1 MHKIS
6 LKDWVIILTI
16 LPTTLI
22 SFGLASYFSYSRS
35 IELNDFLEQRAKSI
49 IEPIAIA
56 SKESLLNK
64 NRDKLRQLIS
74 FTHRN
79 QSSIVKSIVIF
90 TEDNQVFVTSAYHGD
105 TNLMRLKAGADLP
118 SHTNIQ
124 TLSDY
129 SIFRTPIID
138 ENYHYQANKNTSAIT
153 SSQYNY
159 DIDDTKPVIIGYIA
173 MQIDKSHLNFQQ
185 QSQFIVAF
193 AFALLGSLLSA
204 IFAIRLIKK
213 VTKPI
218 NSMVQAI
225 DRIREGKL
233 ESRVS
238 GQLIG
243 ELNFLKNGIN
253 AMAKSLDSYHN
264 EMNASIDQATIDLRE
279 SLEQFEIQNVELSIA
294 KRKAQDANRVKSEFL
309 ANMSHELRTPLNG
322 VIGFT
327 RQVLKTPLTENQR
340 DYLQTIDRSANNLLT
355 IINDILDFSKLDA
368 GKMVIENIPF
378 SLRESIEE
386 TLTLLAPSAHKK
398 NIELSI
404 NIPQELPDSLV
415 GDTMRIK
422 QIITNLISNAIKFTP
437 QGSVAVDITSEEVN
451 QKNIKLKVA
460 VTDTGIGMTVNQQ
473 RTIFD
478 AFTQADQSITRLYGG
493 TGLGLVICQRLAQE
507 MLGDIGFTSEKN
519 HGSSFW
525 FTFQCEVN
533 AMPLVL
539 ELDNQHLANKTVLYF
554 EENDHSR
561 EATKKIL
568 KHWQMRVTS
577 VINRHQLSQVLS
589 HSNQAQRG
597 FDYALIGH
605 NQTATALSDLKKT
618 IAQLKPITRNIHLAL
633 NNNSPSLQEALIA
646 SGAVSCISKPLMPS
660 SLSKVLQPAIKVV
673 AEKLTL
679 NAPVGNILPIK
690 VLAVDDN
697 EANLKLIKA
706 LLLEQVAEV
715 VVADNGM
722 SAIELCKIETFS
734 LIFMD
739 IQMPIMD
746 GISALKEIK
755 MLINNNNTPIIAVT
769 AHALSG
775 EREKMHQQGFNA
787 YMTKPIDETML
798 RHIIYEYCDFN
809 HLVSTTGTIVTKN
822 TIIQNEQMTK
832 VIDLPLALKRS
843 ANKAELAKEMFL
855 GLVESLPETQQSI
868 REAIDAQDIAELK
881 RLVHKLN
888 GACCYTGAPNLA
900 KITTQLETQLKMGL
914 SIEELEPEF
923 LEFFEHIE
931 QVLFAVP
938 EALKEMSAKIH

>member
-16 LPTTLI
+16 IPTTLI
-22 SFGLASYFSYSRS
+22 GFGLASYFSYSRS

-56 SKESLLNK
+56 SKDPLLNK
-64 NRDKLRQLIS
+64 NRDKLRHLIG

-90 TEDNQVFVTSAYHGD
+90 TKDNQVFVASAYHGD
-105 TNLMRLKAGADLP
+105 TNLMRLRAGAELP
-118 SHTNIQ
+118 SHTSTQ

-129 SIFRTPIID
+129 IIFRTPIID
-138 ENYHYQANKNTSAIT
+138 EYFNPQVNRKFAINNVQ
-153 SSQYNY
+153 SSGSMNNA
-159 DIDDTKPVIIGYIA
+159 KPTPIGYIA
-173 MQIDKSHLNFQQ
+173 MQIDKSQLNFQQ
-185 QSQFIVAF
+185 QSQFLIAF
-193 AFALLGSLLSA
+193 AFALLGTLLSG
-204 IFAIRLIKK
+204 IFAMRLIKK

-218 NSMVQAI
+218 DSMVQAI
-225 DRIREGKL
+225 ERIREGKL
-233 ESRVS
+233 QSRVS

-253 AMAKSLDSYHN
+253 AMAQSLDSYQN

-378 SLRESIEE
+378 SLRESLEE
-386 TLTLLAPSAHKK
+386 TLTLLAPTAHKK

-404 NIPQELPDSLV
+404 NIPQKLPDSLV

-422 QIITNLISNAIKFTP
+422 QIIINLISNAIKFTP
-437 QGSVAVDITSEEVN
+437 QGSVAVDISSEESN
-451 QKNIKLKVA
+451 QKNIKLKVT
-460 VTDTGIGMTVNQQ
+460 VTDTGIGMTAEQQ

-519 HGSSFW
+519 QGSSFW

-533 AMPLVL
+533 AMPLML

-554 EENDHSR
+554 EENAHSR
-561 EATKKIL
+561 EATKNML
-568 KHWQMRVTS
+568 KHWQMSVTT
-577 VINRHQLSQVLS
+577 VINRHQLSQILS
-589 HSNQAQRG
+589 NNGQVQRG

-618 IAQLKPITRNIHLAL
+618 IAQLQPITCNIHLAL
-633 NNNSPSLQEALIA
+633 NNSSPSLRDALIA
-646 SGAVSCISKPLMPS
+646 SGAISCMSKPLTSS
-660 SLSKVLQPAIKVV
+660 SLSKVLQPVIN
-673 AEKLTL
+673 AESPKLTL
-679 NAPVGNILPIK
+679 NAPIGNILPIK

-715 VVADNGM
+715 IATDNGIT
-722 SAIELCKIETFS
+722 AIEL
-734 LIFMD
+734 
-739 IQMPIMD
+739 
-746 GISALKEIK
+746 
-755 MLINNNNTPIIAVT
+755 
-769 AHALSG
+769 
-775 EREKMHQQGFNA
+775 
-787 YMTKPIDETML
+787 
-798 RHIIYEYCDFN
+798 
-809 HLVSTTGTIVTKN
+809 
-822 TIIQNEQMTK
+822 
-832 VIDLPLALKRS
+832 
-843 ANKAELAKEMFL
+843 
-855 GLVESLPETQQSI
+855 
-868 REAIDAQDIAELK
+868 
-881 RLVHKLN
+881 
-888 GACCYTGAPNLA
+888 
-900 KITTQLETQLKMGL
+900 
-914 SIEELEPEF
+914 
-923 LEFFEHIE
+923 
-931 QVLFAVP
+931 
-938 EALKEMSAKIH
+938 